1 LQYTAN
7 FTFVECLFYRASE
20 PKSPKMSDALEQA
33 SPAVLGTLLHLQQ
46 RALGAVTP
54 ADLGFILVNET
65 LSLVPFRQAA
75 FFTVSPGGK
84 PKLTTASG
92 LVSVAE
98 DSPFAVWLGR
108 FASSLPI
115 PSPCANTC
123 QRLDISQA
131 KPEFNEGWQEW
142 LPEHLVTA
150 RLMSPSARPVG
161 LLIYARDTPW
171 ADEELALLN
180 RVHES
185 YGYCLDALGKSGRSL
200 LGTVGNFFRHG
211 AVKWFALAAVLA
223 LFIPVRLSALAP
235 AEVIALSAMAVAA
248 PQDGVISAFHAS
260 PNSPVRVGD
269 KLFSLDDSALTSRRE
284 VARRAVAIAK
294 ADLLVAQQRAFD
306 DVKSKGELAASAGR
320 VREKESELALAEGT
334 LDRVVVKAERDGLAI
349 YGDPNDW
356 LGRPVQ
362 TGERVM
368 QLADPKD
375 AGVLIWL
382 PVADALNL
390 ELGAPIRLFL
400 STAPLDPLGAKL
412 VQTSYQAVMSPDGV
426 SAYRL
431 RGVFDEDSGKARI
444 GLRGTARV
452 SGEWAT
458 LGYYLFRRPLS
469 ALREWTGL

>member
-1 LQYTAN
+1 
-7 FTFVECLFYRASE
+7 
-20 PKSPKMSDALEQA
+20 MSDALEHA
-33 SPAVLGTLLHLQQ
+33 SPDALATLLHLEQ
-46 RALGAVTP
+46 RALGAITP
-54 ADLGFILVNET
+54 ADLGFIAVNET

-75 FFTVSPGGK
+75 FFTCLPGNRLT
-84 PKLTTASG
+84 LTTASG
-92 LVSVAE
+92 LASVAE

-108 FASSLPI
+108 FAVSHATASTPVV
-115 PSPCANTC
+115 SC
-123 QRLDISQA
+123 QRLDILQA
-131 KPEFNEGWQEW
+131 KPEFADGWQEW
-142 LPEHLVTA
+142 LPEYLVTA
-150 RLMSPSARPVG
+150 QLVSPALKQVG

-171 ADEELALLN
+171 TDNEFALLD
-180 RVHES
+180 RVHLT
-185 YGYCLDALGKSGRSL
+185 YGYCVDALSRSSGSL
-200 LGTVGNFFRHG
+200 RGAAGNFLRRG
-211 AVKWFALAAVLA
+211 RLKWIALAAALA
-223 LFIPVRLSALAP
+223 MFIPVRLSALAP
-235 AEVIALSAMAVAA
+235 AEVIALSSIAVAA
-248 PQDGVISAFHAS
+248 PQDGVISTFHVS

-284 VARRAVAIAK
+284 VARRGVAIAK

-306 DVKSKGELAASAGR
+306 DVKSKGELAAAAGR

-334 LDRVVVKAERDGLAI
+334 LDRVVVKAERDGLAV

-368 QLADPKD
+368 QLANPKD

-382 PVADALNL
+382 PVSDALNL

-400 STAPLDPLGAKL
+400 STTPLEPLAAKL
-412 VQTSYQAVMSPDGV
+412 VQTSYQATLSPDGV

-431 RGVFDEDSGKARI
+431 RGVFDENSGKARI

-458 LGYYLFRRPLS
+458 LGYYIFRRPLS

>member
-1 LQYTAN
+1 
-7 FTFVECLFYRASE
+7 
-20 PKSPKMSDALEQA
+20 MSDAIQQA
-33 SPAVLGTLLHLQQ
+33 SPAVLATLLHLQH
-46 RALGAVTP
+46 RALGAVTS
-54 ADLGFILVNET
+54 ADLGFTMVNET

-84 PKLTTASG
+84 LTLATASG

-108 FASSLPI
+108 FALSLPTSS
-115 PSPCANTC
+115 SPANIC

-131 KPEFNEGWQEW
+131 KSEFVEGWQEW
-142 LPEHLVTA
+142 LPEYLATA
-150 RLMSPSARPVG
+150 QLMSPSSKQVG
-161 LLIYARDTPW
+161 LLIYARETPW
-171 ADEELALLN
+171 ADDELALLD
-180 RVHES
+180 RVHEG
-185 YGYCLDALGKSGRSL
+185 YGYCLDALSKSGRSV
-200 LGTVGNFFRHG
+200 LGAAGNFFRRG
-211 AVKWFALAAVLA
+211 RLKWIALAAASAMFV
-223 LFIPVRLSALAP
+223 PVRLSALAP
-235 AEVIALSAMAVAA
+235 AEVIALSSIAVAA
-248 PQDGVISAFHAS
+248 PQDGVISAFHVS
-260 PNSPVRVGD
+260 PNAPVRVGD

-284 VARRAVAIAK
+284 VARRGVAIAK

-306 DVKSKGELAASAGR
+306 DVKSKGELAAAAGR

-334 LDRVVVKAERDGLAI
+334 LDRVVVKAERDGLAV

-368 QLADPKD
+368 QLANPKD

-382 PVADALNL
+382 PVSDALNL

-400 STAPLDPLGAKL
+400 STTPLEPLAAKL
-412 VQTSYQAVMSPDGV
+412 VQTSYQASLSPDGV

-431 RGVFDEDSGKARI
+431 RGVFDENSGKARI

>member
-1 LQYTAN
+1 
-7 FTFVECLFYRASE
+7 
-20 PKSPKMSDALEQA
+20 MSDALENA
-33 SPAVLGTLLHLQQ
+33 SSASLAILLHLEQ
-46 RALGAVTP
+46 RALGALTA
-54 ADLGFILVNET
+54 ADLGFIVANET
-65 LSLVPFRQAA
+65 LSLVPFRQSA
-75 FFTVSPGGK
+75 FFATASTNK
-84 PKLTTASG
+84 LTLTTASG

-108 FASSLPI
+108 FVAFLTATGSSTNI
-115 PSPCANTC
+115 C
-123 QRLDISQA
+123 QRLDLSKA
-131 KPEFNEGWQEW
+131 TPEFIDGWQEW
-142 LPEHLVTA
+142 LPEFLVTA
-150 RLMSPSARPVG
+150 RLVSRSG
-161 LLIYARDTPW
+161 QTTGFLIYARESPW
-171 ADEELALLN
+171 QDDELVLLD
-180 RVHES
+180 RLHLT
-185 YGYCLDALGKSGRSL
+185 YGYCLAALNHSGHGLTRAAGAFFRR
-200 LGTVGNFFRHG
+200 GTV
-211 AVKWFALAAVLA
+211 KWVALAAALA
-223 LFIPVRLSALAP
+223 MFIPVRLSALAP

-248 PQDGVISAFHAS
+248 PQDGVISAFHAP
-260 PNSPVRVGD
+260 PNSPVRAGD

-284 VARRAVAIAK
+284 VARRGVAIAK

-306 DVKSKGELAASAGR
+306 DVKSKGELAAAAGR

-368 QLADPKD
+368 QLADPQD

-390 ELGAPIRLFL
+390 DPGAPIRLFL
-400 STAPLDPLGAKL
+400 STAPLDPLAAKL

-431 RGVFDEDSGKARI
+431 RGVFDQESGKARI

>member
-1 LQYTAN
+1 
-7 FTFVECLFYRASE
+7 
-20 PKSPKMSDALEQA
+20 MSNAFDAA
-33 SPAVLGTLLHLQQ
+33 TPAALAALLHLQQ
-46 RALGAVTP
+46 RALGALNA
-54 ADLGFILVNET
+54 ADLGFIAVNET

-75 FFTVSPGGK
+75 LFTLSARGK
-84 PKLTTASG
+84 LILFAASG

-108 FASSLPI
+108 FASSLSSRSSSAPADTN
-115 PSPCANTC
+115 CE
-123 QRLDISQA
+123 RLDISGA
-131 KPEFNEGWQEW
+131 NPEFTQGWQEW
-142 LPEHLVTA
+142 LPEFIVVAQLIG
-150 RLMSPSARPVG
+150 PSGKKVG
-161 LLIYARDTPW
+161 QLIYGRETPW
-171 ADEELALLN
+171 ADHELALLD
-180 RVHES
+180 RVHQS
-185 YGYCLDALGKSGRSL
+185 YGYCLNALGRTEHGL
-200 LGTVGNFFRHG
+200 LSNVGNFFRNG
-211 AVKWFALAAVLA
+211 RLRWIALVAILA
-223 LFIPVRLSALAP
+223 LLIPVRLSALAP
-235 AEVIALSAMAVAA
+235 AEVIALTSMAVAA
-248 PQDGVISAFHAS
+248 PQDGVISVFHAP
-260 PNSPVRVGD
+260 PNSPVQAGD
-269 KLFSLDDSALTSRRE
+269 KLFSLDDSALASRRE
-284 VARRAVAIAK
+284 VAQRSVAIAK

-306 DVKSKGELAASAGR
+306 DVKSKGELAAAAGR

-334 LDRVVVKAERDGLAI
+334 LDRVVVKAERSGLAI

-390 ELGAPIRLFL
+390 EPGAPIRLFL
-400 STAPLDPLGAKL
+400 STAPLEPLAAKV
-412 VQTSYQAVMSPDGV
+412 VQTSYQAVISPDGV

-431 RGVFDEDSGKARI
+431 RGEFDEDSGKARI

>member
-1 LQYTAN
+1 LQCVAN
-7 FTFVECLFYRASE
+7 FAFAAHLSYCDTESNFNN
-20 PKSPKMSDALEQA
+20 MSDALQEA
-33 SPAVLGTLLHLQQ
+33 DPAALATLLHLQQ
-46 RALGAVTP
+46 RALGALTS
-54 ADLGFILVNET
+54 ADLGFIMVNET
-65 LSLVPFRQAA
+65 LSLVSFRQAA
-75 FFTVSPGGK
+75 FFTCSPGSK
-84 PKLTTASG
+84 LTLTTASG
-92 LVSVAE
+92 LISVAE

-108 FASSLPI
+108 FASSLPN
-115 PSPCANTC
+115 PSSSENTC

-131 KPEFNEGWQEW
+131 KPEFVEGWQEW
-142 LPEHLVTA
+142 LPEHLLTA
-150 RLMSPSARPVG
+150 QLTSPSAKKVG
-161 LLIYARDTPW
+161 LLIYAREAPW
-171 ADEELALLN
+171 TDDELVLLD
-180 RVHES
+180 RVHQS

-200 LGTVGNFFRHG
+200 LGAVGNFFRRG
-211 AVKWFALAAVLA
+211 TVKWVALAAALA

-235 AEVIALSAMAVAA
+235 AEVIALTSMAVAA
-248 PQDGVISAFHAS
+248 PQDGVISVFHAP
-260 PNSPVRVGD
+260 PNSPVRAGD

-306 DVKSKGELAASAGR
+306 DVKSKGELAAAAGR

-375 AGVLIWL
+375 AGVMIWL

-390 ELGAPIRLFL
+390 EPGAPIRLFL
-400 STAPLDPLGAKL
+400 STSPLDPLAAKL